1 MGHEMRAFKKKRI
14 KSEYSHNSRSNSDGP
29 KLPPKCSRKISKIHA
44 YALQKKHIQ
53 KKVASNKQKTKAN
66 HSQHQIEGFQTHF
79 QSTNVGRD
87 HPGGL

>member
-1 MGHEMRAFKKKRI
+1 MN
-14 KSEYSHNSRSNSDGP
+14 KSDQGP
-29 KLPPKCSRKISKIHA
+29 FQTPLTNPRKSQISKIHA
-44 YALQKKHIQ
+44 YALRKKLDQ
-53 KKVASNKQKTKAN
+53 KKVPSNKQKTTKN